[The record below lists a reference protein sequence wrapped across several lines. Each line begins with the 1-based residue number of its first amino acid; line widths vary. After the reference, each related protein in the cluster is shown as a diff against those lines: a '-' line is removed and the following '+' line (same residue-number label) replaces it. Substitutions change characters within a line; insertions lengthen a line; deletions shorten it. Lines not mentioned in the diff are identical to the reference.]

1 MTKSHLPPGLL
12 RALLTGIAALF
23 LLLQAPAFAQQ
34 AGGQDTG
41 GTAEQ
46 SDGGASGETAEGSP
60 DARSQAAALVTILQ
74 DEGARNALIS
84 ELERI
89 ADGAEPAAPAG
100 SGAAAAPAD
109 GDAAP
114 AADGGGGEDVI
125 TTQASENGGAFVRD
139 LAEFTR
145 ATAEDLAASVAN
157 FGERLQT
164 TGQIFSSLSG
174 EQVALLLQA
183 LSELAYT
190 ILATVVVFLVL
201 RWLARRLYRGM
212 GRRGEHSVLH
222 KWALI
227 VASVIVDAL
236 VVGVAWAV
244 GYAVALMVTGQ
255 AGSISLP
262 QTLYL
267 NAFFAIE
274 MVKVVMRAV
283 LSPATGALRPVN
295 VSDRVAR
302 YLSRWFAVIIS
313 VLGYGQLLL
322 LPVARANVSW
332 SAGRAISA
340 VVLLITVIL
349 LIWLVLANRRR
360 FGAWLVA
367 DGQRASRGTIR
378 RFVARN
384 WHVPVLVAIVV
395 LFFVVMVQ
403 PDRMLFPVLWGVA
416 KVLIVAT
423 VGMIISDALT
433 RAMVRGVVLPDT
445 VKSRLPLLE
454 NRLNAFVPKAL
465 FVLRTLILLLVIG
478 IALQAVGVFDLGAWF
493 DSDAGARVSGTVVSA
508 LVMLLV
514 AFLLWLALSSWVDYR
529 LNPEFGRPATAREQT
544 LLTLLRNA
552 ATIAIVVITLMFVLS
567 EIGVDIAPL
576 IASAGVLGLAIGF
589 GAQKLVQDI
598 ITGIFIQFESAI
610 NVGDVVT
617 VGGTTGS
624 VERLTI
630 RSVSLRDLNGV
641 FHIIPFSSVDMVSNY
656 MRGFSAYVC
665 EMGIAYR
672 ESVSDAKQAML
683 DGFEELKKD
692 PEHGPQIIGELEWH
706 GLTAFGDSAIMV
718 RGRIVTRPGKQWGL
732 GRAYNEILKRIFDER
747 GIEIPFP
754 HQTLYFGED
763 KDGNA
768 PAANIRLKEVPGP
781 AVIDAKPEAP
791 AAPGASAAPEGPA
804 RKSPAGPDM
813 PAEEDEL

>member
-1 MTKSHLPPGLL
+1 M
-12 RALLTGIAALF
+12 
-23 LLLQAPAFAQQ
+23 LQAPAMAQDTPGSAGPATEQGSGAAGTTADARKQ
-34 AGGQDTG
+34 AG
-41 GTAEQ
+41 
-46 SDGGASGETAEGSP
+46 
-60 DARSQAAALVTILQ
+60 ALVTILQ
-74 DEGARNALIS
+74 DESARTALIS
-84 ELERI
+84 ELQRI
-89 ADGAEPAAPAG
+89 AEADGTDSASSASAPAG
-100 SGAAAAPAD
+100 NGAAADTGAAGAPEAK
-109 GDAAP
+109 
-114 AADGGGGEDVI
+114 
-125 TTQASENGGAFVRD
+125 TASDSGPTLVRD
-139 LAEFTR
+139 FAEFTR
-145 ATAEDLAASVAN
+145 SAAEDIAASAVTV
-157 FGERLQT
+157 GERVQA
-164 TGQIFSSLSG
+164 TGRIFS
-174 EQVALLLQA
+174 ALNADEVSALLQA

-190 ILATVVVFLVL
+190 IVSTVVVFLVL
-201 RWLARRLYRGM
+201 RWLARGLYRGM
-212 GRRGEHSVLH
+212 GRRATHSAFQKWAYLLASVL
-222 KWALI
+222 
-227 VASVIVDAL
+227 VDAL
-236 VVGVAWAV
+236 VVALAWAA
-244 GYAVALMVTGQ
+244 GYAVALLLTGQ
-255 AGSISLP
+255 QGSISLA
-262 QTLYL
+262 QSLYL
-267 NAFFAIE
+267 NAFLAIE

-283 LSPATGALRPVN
+283 LSPTSGQLRPVN
-295 VSDRVAR
+295 ISDPVAR

-322 LPVARANVSW
+322 LPIARSNVSY
-332 SAGRAISA
+332 AGGRAVSG
-340 VVLLITVIL
+340 VVLLVTVIL
-349 LIWLVLANRRR
+349 LIWMVLANRRR
-360 FGAWLVA
+360 FGNWLVA
-367 DGQRASRGTIR
+367 EGHRGSRGTIR
-378 RFVARN
+378 RFIARN
-384 WHVPVLVAIVV
+384 WHVPVLIAIVV
-395 LFFVVMVQ
+395 MFFVIMVQ
-403 PDRMLFPVLWGVA
+403 PDRLLFPVLWGVA
-416 KVLIVAT
+416 KVLLVAA
-423 VGMIISDALT
+423 VGMIISDAIT

-445 VKSRLPLLE
+445 VTSRLPLLE
-454 NRLNAFVPKAL
+454 RRLNSFVPKML
-465 FVLRTLILLLVIG
+465 FVLRTLIVLLVIG
-478 IALQAVGVFDLGAWF
+478 IALQAVGVFDLAAWF
-493 DSDAGARVSGTVVSA
+493 DSDTGVRLTGTVISA
-508 LVMLLV
+508 LVMLTV
-514 AFLLWLALSSWVDYR
+514 SFLIWLAMNSWIDYR

-672 ESVSDAKQAML
+672 ESVADAKQAML

-754 HQTLYFGED
+754 HQTIYFGED
-763 KDGNA
+763 KEGRA
-768 PAANIRLKEVPGP
+768 PAANVRLKEM
-781 AVIDAKPEAP
+781 
-791 AAPGASAAPEGPA
+791 AAPNVIEA
-804 RKSPAGPDM
+804 RAEPSKSPDKPTPSGPDM
-813 PAEEDEL
+813 PIEEDEL